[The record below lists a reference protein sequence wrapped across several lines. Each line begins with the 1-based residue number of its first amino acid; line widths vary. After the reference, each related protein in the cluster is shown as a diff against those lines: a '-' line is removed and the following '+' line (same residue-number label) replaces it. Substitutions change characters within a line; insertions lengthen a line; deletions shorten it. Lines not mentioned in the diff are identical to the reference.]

1 MKRAPS
7 DSPAAAPRVD
17 ARPSRRFLLV
27 VLKIVSLVLLVCFSC
42 VAANAIAREVAVSTD
57 LKARVRGE
65 RVVVTER
72 GRART
77 LGLAG
82 KLSAARLEGAFVHFK
97 STADD
102 GAVYLVMSVC
112 GWSKRRQDARH
123 CGLGTECDLVWL
135 KLDAR
140 WRVRDSKVVRY
151 ESCWSPTTS
160 EDDVQTSGHA
170 LSLTFDNFSEEA
182 RFRVTYDAA
191 RPERGL
197 LVERSP
203 LPESR

>member
-1 MKRAPS
+1 MKIA
-7 DSPAAAPRVD
+7 
-17 ARPSRRFLLV
+17 
-27 VLKIVSLVLLVCFSC
+27 VLFILLLVCPFC
-42 VAANAIAREVAVSTD
+42 PAATGAAATREVAVSTK

-65 RVVVTER
+65 SVVVTER

-77 LGLAG
+77 LNLAG
-82 KLSAARLEGAFVHFK
+82 KLSAARLEGALVYFK

-102 GAVYLVMSVC
+102 GAIYLLMSVC
-112 GWSKRRQDARH
+112 GWSKRKQDARH

-140 WRVRDSKVVRY
+140 WRIQDSKVLRY
-151 ESCWSPTTS
+151 ESCWAPTTS
-160 EDDVQTSGHA
+160 EDDVQVSGHT

-182 RFRVTYDAA
+182 QFKVTYDAA

-197 LVERSP
+197 LVEQSP

>member
-1 MKRAPS
+1 MKIPLMKIAALVILLLCHPHAKAS
-7 DSPAAAPRVD
+7 DAAA
-17 ARPSRRFLLV
+17 
-27 VLKIVSLVLLVCFSC
+27 
-42 VAANAIAREVAVSTD
+42 AREVAVSTN
-57 LKARVRGE
+57 LRARVRGG

-77 LGLAG
+77 LDLAG

-97 STADD
+97 STTGD
-102 GAVYLVMSVC
+102 GAVYLVLSVC

-123 CGLGTECDLVWL
+123 CGLGTECDLVWV

-140 WRVRDSKVVRY
+140 WRIRDSKVVRY

-160 EDDVQTSGHA
+160 DEDVQTSGNA

-182 RFRVTYDAA
+182 RFKVTYDAA
-191 RPERGL
+191 RPEGGL
-197 LVERSP
+197 LVEKSP